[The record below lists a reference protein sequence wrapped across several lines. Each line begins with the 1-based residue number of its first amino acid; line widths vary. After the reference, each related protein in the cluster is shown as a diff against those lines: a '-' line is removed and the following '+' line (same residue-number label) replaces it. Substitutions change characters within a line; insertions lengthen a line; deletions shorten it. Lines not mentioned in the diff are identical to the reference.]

1 LDAGDSFFFKNI
13 SNMGSAYTMPVIV
26 TEMKKRGADEFGGEA
41 ARDMDA
47 QNARDPVTGRLVFEG
62 GANFIEKYIRCGRI
76 DVLFCMAVTET
87 GPSLPSSGEPIGTE
101 QTDNIIWNGWRGGDS
116 TSILS
121 PNTPP

>member
-1 LDAGDSFFFKNI
+1 
-13 SNMGSAYTMPVIV
+13 
-26 TEMKKRGADEFGGEA
+26 
-41 ARDMDA
+41 MDA

-62 GANFIEKYIRCGRI
+62 GANFIETYIRCGRI